1 MKQILLALVVIV
13 VVAALAGVGTYAS
26 FSDIETSTG
35 NYLETGSLD
44 LQLGDDAPIVIRK
57 DNGIEYPPAIAEGFG
72 DEPLGDSVTET
83 WLLPGADVGDT
94 VDSCVYVRNVGSL
107 SGGDHLDIYCVT
119 ENIDFYGGISNKD
132 EMLVINNL
140 IYRNGPGIPLVWT
153 TTAGQQYNY
162 PYISDSDTD
171 GRITLHDLVLY
182 GIRGLPVP
190 SSDFTRLE
198 MSITLDVPPGVEPD
212 QYQGDETRM
221 TLIFNLQ

>member
-1 MKQILLALVVIV
+1 MKQVLLALTVIL

-44 LQLGDDAPIVIRK
+44 LQLGDDAPVVIRK
-57 DNGIEYPPAIAEGFG
+57 DTTIEYPTAIAEGFG
-72 DEPLGDSVTET
+72 EDPLGDSVTET

-94 VDSCVYVRNVGSL
+94 VDSCIYVRNVGSL
-107 SGGDHLDIYCVT
+107 SGDHLYIYCT
-119 ENIDFYGGISNKD
+119 IENIDFDADISDKD
-132 EMLVINNL
+132 KMLVINNL

-153 TTAGQQYNY
+153 TPSGQQHNY
-162 PYISDSDTD
+162 PYVSDSDTD
-171 GRITLHDLVLY
+171 GRITLHDLALY

-198 MSITLDVPPGVEPD
+198 MSVTLDVPPGVDPN

-221 TLIFNLQ
+221 TLIFHLQ